1 MVDYKSKYPTLFSPI
16 KLGNITLKNRII
28 FSPHWTAHWDP
39 TTFHATPRALNYY
52 KERAEGGVGLI
63 YLGNSSPS
71 ATADYYPT
79 TQIGWWKDDVIPGI
93 KEIVDMI
100 HSYDIP
106 VIAQFSLPGA
116 HQVPWTSEFIT
127 RPPMSAVE
135 KNSIEFPPYM
145 TYVTKEMEEED
156 IQRVLDDYTAAA
168 RRAVEAGVEGV
179 EGLVGHGKLPNQFFS
194 PLINKRTD
202 RWGGEIKGLGEGEG
216 RARFILEI
224 ARHLRKG
231 AGPDKTVSIRINGT
245 DLFPGSATIDDW
257 VKLAKLLEED
267 GQIDYINITQGLYR
281 TLYVMISPHYSG
293 FEPGYEG
300 EFTAKVKEAV
310 KLPVIMVGHINS
322 PEVAERMLREGKA
335 DVIGIARGMVAEPHY
350 VKKTMEGREED
361 IRPCIRCNEGCVW
374 RVFHRGI
381 GGLRCATNPE
391 AGEEVDWGSWTRT
404 EAKKSKK
411 VLIIGAGAAG
421 MECARVLAERG
432 HKPVIYEKGDALG
445 GQLRMWARMP
455 GSTEVMDFVEW
466 GSRQLDKLK
475 VPINLNSEITE
486 ANVEEII
493 SKEKPDEIVV
503 ATGSH
508 VDKTAISAE
517 TGNPVPGTDKPHVFT
532 YEDLYSPDGFDY
544 NKLGE
549 KVLVADLM
557 NDRRPVRVLESLLK
571 EGKDP
576 WLVTIRGEPS
586 TVFLFL
592 TGEAG
597 ICKPNLAAAGGPE
610 RWNPKKVLVETWIKE
625 ITDKGA
631 VLFYIYDPEH
641 PWEEEFDSIVL
652 VPTRR
657 QNKDLYKLLKE
668 KGYKPH
674 LIGDAVSPRALLH
687 ATHEGY
693 KLGREL

>member
-1 MVDYKSKYPTLFSPI
+1 MADYKSKYPTLFSPI
-16 KLGNITLKNRII
+16 KLGNITLKHRII
-28 FSPHWTAHWDP
+28 FSPHWTCHWDP
-39 TTFHATPRALNYY
+39 TTGHATPRAFNYY
-52 KERAEGGVGLI
+52 KERAEGGVSLI

-71 ATADYYPT
+71 ATADYNPVA
-79 TQIGWWKDDVIPGI
+79 QIGWWRDDVIPGI

-106 VIAQFSLPGA
+106 VIAQFSLPGV
-116 HQVPWTSEFIT
+116 HQVAWNNEFIT
-127 RPPMSAVE
+127 APPLSSEEM
-135 KNSIEFPPYM
+135 NSIEFPPYI
-145 TYVTKEMEEED
+145 TYVAKEMEEED
-156 IQRVLDDYTAAA
+156 IEGVLNDYTAAA
-168 RRAVEAGVEGV
+168 QRAVKTGVEGV

-194 PLINKRTD
+194 PFFNRRTD
-202 RWGGEIKGLGEGEG
+202 RWGGDITGLGEGEG

-231 AGPDKTVSIRINGT
+231 VGPDKTVSMRINGT
-245 DLFPGSATIDDW
+245 DLFPGSCTIEDW
-257 VKLAKLLEED
+257 IQLAKLLEED
-267 GQIDYINITQGLYR
+267 GQIDYINMTQAMYR
-281 TLYVMISPHYSG
+281 SLVLMISPHYSG

-310 KLPVIMVGHINS
+310 KLPVIQVGHINS
-322 PEVAERMLREGKA
+322 PEVAERQLTEGRCDIVGIVRGQIA
-335 DVIGIARGMVAEPHY
+335 DPHF

-361 IRPCIRCNEGCVW
+361 IRPCIRCNEGCLF
-374 RVFHRGI
+374 RVFQKGI
-381 GGLRCATNPE
+381 GGLRCASNPE

-404 EAKKSKK
+404 QAEKVKK

-421 MECARVLAERG
+421 MECARTLAERG

-445 GQLRMWARMP
+445 GQLRLWARMP
-455 GSTEVMDFVEW
+455 GSNEVMDLVEW
-466 GSRQLDKLK
+466 ETRQLDKLK
-475 VPINLNSEITE
+475 VPVNLNSEITE
-486 ANVEEII
+486 ANVEEIF
-493 SKEKPDEIVV
+493 SKESPDEIVV
-503 ATGSH
+503 AMGSH

-517 TGNPVPGTDKPHVFT
+517 TGNPVPGADKPHVFT
-532 YEDLYSPDGFDY
+532 YEDLYSLEGFDY
-544 NKLGE
+544 NKLGN

-557 NDRRPVRVLESLLK
+557 NDRKPIRVLESLLK

-576 WLVTIRGEPS
+576 WLVTMRPEPS
-586 TVFLFL
+586 TTFLFL
-592 TGEAG
+592 TAEAV
-597 ICKPNLAAAGGPE
+597 ITKANLVALGGPD
-610 RWNPKKVLVETWIKE
+610 RWNPKKVLVETWIGQ

-668 KGYKPH
+668 KGHKPH
-674 LIGDAVSPRALLH
+674 LIGDALSPRSLMH

-693 KLGREL
+693 KLVREL